1 MRSSFPGTVRP
12 NSPDPDAVRGL
23 FETIAPRYDLLN
35 DVLSLGLHRLWKR
48 QLIHHLRPTRGEH
61 WLDLCCGTGDLA
73 LSLAPKVRPG
83 GLVLGLDAA
92 EAPLREARRRARS
105 RPWLPLDFQRRD
117 ALATDLPSA
126 GFDGAVM
133 AYGLRNVADP
143 AAALREL
150 RRLLRPGGRAG
161 ILDFNPW
168 PADTPE
174 GRFQRFYLRR
184 IVVPVAA
191 VAGLGDQYAYI
202 EGSLATFPAAPAQEA
217 LALAAGFAAVRHIPL
232 VAGQMGMLLLHT

>member
-12 NSPDPDAVRGL
+12 SSPDPDAVRRL
-23 FETIAPRYDLLN
+23 FESIAPRYDLLN

-48 QLIHHLRPTRGEH
+48 QLIHHLRPARGEQ

-73 LSLAPKVRPG
+73 LTLAAKVRPG
-83 GLVLGLDAA
+83 GHVLGLDAA
-92 EAPLREARRRARS
+92 EAPLQEARRRARS
-105 RPWLPLDFQRRD
+105 RPWLPLDFQRAD

-174 GRFQRFYLRR
+174 GRFQRLYLRR
-184 IVVPVAA
+184 IVVPAA
-191 VAGLGDQYAYI
+191 SVAGLGEQYAYI
-202 EGSLATFPAAPAQEA
+202 ERSLEAFPAGEAQVA
-217 LALAAGFAAVRHIPL
+217 MARDAGFAAARHLPL
-232 VAGQMGMLLLHT
+232 VAGQMGMLLLRT